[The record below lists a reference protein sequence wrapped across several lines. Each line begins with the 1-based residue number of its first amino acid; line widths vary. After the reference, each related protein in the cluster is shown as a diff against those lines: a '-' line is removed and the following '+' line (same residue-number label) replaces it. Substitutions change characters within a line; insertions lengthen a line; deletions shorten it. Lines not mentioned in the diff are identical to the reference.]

1 MKLIAIFLLITL
13 SSIVNAN
20 FDDAYGHLKQKE
32 YIKALKEIQ
41 TIGRARSCS
50 ISDEPRLDAS

>member
-32 YIKALKEIQ
+32 YIKALNKFKPLAEQ
-41 TIGRARSCS
+41 RSVQ
-50 ISDEPRLDAS
+50 A